1 MKNLSDSDIGINF
14 LAFNQKMTP
23 LRIKDIRKIY
33 GMTQVSFAE
42 YIGISYD
49 TYKNWEIGHRN
60 PSGPAIALL
69 YIAETQPN
77 VFKKKRK
84 ALIKKLYK

>member
-1 MKNLSDSDIGINF
+1 
-14 LAFNQKMTP
+14 
-23 LRIKDIRKIY
+23 
-33 GMTQVSFAE
+33 MTQVSFAE

-69 YIAETQPN
+69 YIVETQPN
-77 VFKKKRK
+77 TFKKKRK
-84 ALIKKLYK
+84 AIIKKLCKSLIGHFRNTLISMIFQSKESGD